1 MKKEQ
6 IRVYGMTLLGALSL
20 ILILSAAGLLVHSR
34 KTDETIR
41 VGFVYVGDSS
51 TGYTNNFYE
60 AQKAVEKAYGDSVV
74 TIAKYNVPE
83 DKAEVALQELIAEE
97 CKLIFS
103 TSYGYGET
111 TKIFA
116 KAYPEIQFCQATC
129 ANANEE
135 PYLDNY
141 HTFMGRIYEGRYVSG
156 VAAGMKLRE
165 LIDEG
170 KITGEQAKV
179 GYVAAFPYAEV
190 ISGYTSFL
198 LGVRSVAPE
207 AVMTVK
213 YTNTWGDYH
222 LEKECAK
229 KLIDEGCVI
238 ISQHSDTIGPASAC
252 EETDR
257 SQNVFFVSYNESMS
271 DIAPTTYLTGCK
283 INWEPY
289 ILEAVEAVLYDKE
302 IEKQVEGTIY
312 GNDVGAGFEKS
323 WVEMLEIN
331 EFVAAEGTKE
341 KVESLIRDFKNNKV
355 RVFLGDYTGVDPQNP
370 EDTIDLRQE
379 YIENKESSAPTFH
392 YILDDVI
399 HVEK

>member
-1 MKKEQ
+1 
-6 IRVYGMTLLGALSL
+6 MTLLGALSL

-60 AQKAVEKAYGDSVV
+60 AQKAVEKAYGGSVV

-83 DKAEVALQELIAEE
+83 DKAEVALQALIVEE
-97 CKLIFS
+97 CKLIFT

-229 KLIDEGCVI
+229 KMIEEGCVI

-252 EETDR
+252 EETNR

-312 GNDVGAGFEKS
+312 ENDVGAGFEKS

-341 KVESLIRDFKNNKV
+341 KVESLIRDFKNNKI

-370 EDTIDLRQE
+370 EDTINLRQE

>member
-252 EETDR
+252 EETER
-257 SQNVFFVSYNESMS
+257 SQNIFFVSYNESMS

>member
-1 MKKEQ
+1 
-6 IRVYGMTLLGALSL
+6 MTLLGALSL

-252 EETDR
+252 EETER
-257 SQNVFFVSYNESMS
+257 SQNIFFVSYNESMS

>member
-1 MKKEQ
+1 
-6 IRVYGMTLLGALSL
+6 MTLLGALSL

-83 DKAEVALQELIAEE
+83 DEAEVALQALIVEE
-97 CKLIFS
+97 CKLIFT

-252 EETDR
+252 EETNR

-312 GNDVGAGFEKS
+312 ENDVGAGFEKS

>member
-1 MKKEQ
+1 
-6 IRVYGMTLLGALSL
+6 MTLLGALSL

-74 TIAKYNVPE
+74 TIAKYNVSE
-83 DKAEVALQELIAEE
+83 DKAEVALQALIAEG

-103 TSYGYGET
+103 TSYGYGEI

-229 KLIDEGCVI
+229 KLINEGCVI

>member
-1 MKKEQ
+1 
-6 IRVYGMTLLGALSL
+6 
-20 ILILSAAGLLVHSR
+20 
-34 KTDETIR
+34 
-41 VGFVYVGDSS
+41 
-51 TGYTNNFYE
+51 
-60 AQKAVEKAYGDSVV
+60 
-74 TIAKYNVPE
+74 
-83 DKAEVALQELIAEE
+83 
-97 CKLIFS
+97 
-103 TSYGYGET
+103 
-111 TKIFA
+111 
-116 KAYPEIQFCQATC
+116 
-129 ANANEE
+129 
-135 PYLDNY
+135 
-141 HTFMGRIYEGRYVSG
+141 
-156 VAAGMKLRE
+156 
-165 LIDEG
+165 
-170 KITGEQAKV
+170 
-179 GYVAAFPYAEV
+179 
-190 ISGYTSFL
+190 
-198 LGVRSVAPE
+198 
-207 AVMTVK
+207 MTVK

>member
-83 DKAEVALQELIAEE
+83 DEAEVALQALIVEE
-97 CKLIFS
+97 CKLIFT

-252 EETDR
+252 EETNR

-312 GNDVGAGFEKS
+312 ENDVGAGFEKS

>member
-60 AQKAVEKAYGDSVV
+60 AQKAVEKAYGGSVV

-83 DKAEVALQELIAEE
+83 DKAEVALQALIVEE
-97 CKLIFS
+97 CKLIFT

-252 EETDR
+252 EETNR

-312 GNDVGAGFEKS
+312 ENDVGAGFEKS

-341 KVESLIRDFKNNKV
+341 KVESLIRDFKNNKI

-370 EDTIDLRQE
+370 EDTINLRQE

>member
-1 MKKEQ
+1 
-6 IRVYGMTLLGALSL
+6 MTLLGALSL

-60 AQKAVEKAYGDSVV
+60 AQKAVEKAYGGSVV

-83 DKAEVALQELIAEE
+83 DKAEVALQALIVEE
-97 CKLIFS
+97 CKLIFT

-252 EETDR
+252 EETNR

-312 GNDVGAGFEKS
+312 ENDVGAGFEKS

-341 KVESLIRDFKNNKV
+341 KVESLIRDFKNNKI

-370 EDTIDLRQE
+370 EDTINLRQE

>member
-74 TIAKYNVPE
+74 TIAKYNVSE